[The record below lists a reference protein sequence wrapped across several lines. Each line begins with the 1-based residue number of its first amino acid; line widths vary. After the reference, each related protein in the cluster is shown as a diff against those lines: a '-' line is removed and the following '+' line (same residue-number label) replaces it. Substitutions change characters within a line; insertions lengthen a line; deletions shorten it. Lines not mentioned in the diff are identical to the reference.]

1 MKTKAAGASPS
12 ENHMKESIVKR
23 LHELYTEP
31 GTGERKKERL
41 TERERERERE
51 RGRQREKERERER
64 ERETDRKTMEI
75 LRSSVR

>member
-51 RGRQREKERERER
+51 GDRERKRDRERER
-64 ERETDRKTMEI
+64 RETDRKTMEI